1 MMSRISLRKA
11 CSPASSLADGT
22 SFERD
27 GSERFGE
34 LSDGVVPIFCRQQI
48 ELAVTVVTPMGNS
61 HSVVLLEMLKRGP
74 KQCFLSQKF
83 CRGAKFWESAFVADD
98 DEPKGNGPR
107 VVVCPGIKGSN
118 ANFVPVIE
126 QTEVFFL
133 EIPDGQAALAIL
145 TDDID
150 QHQRRL
156 HANCGRLCGAR
167 GLLQCHG
174 S

>member
-74 KQCFLSQKF
+74 KQ
-83 CRGAKFWESAFVADD
+83 
-98 DEPKGNGPR
+98 
-107 VVVCPGIKGSN
+107 
-118 ANFVPVIE
+118 
-126 QTEVFFL
+126 
-133 EIPDGQAALAIL
+133 
-145 TDDID
+145 
-150 QHQRRL
+150 
-156 HANCGRLCGAR
+156 
-167 GLLQCHG
+167 
-174 S
+174 